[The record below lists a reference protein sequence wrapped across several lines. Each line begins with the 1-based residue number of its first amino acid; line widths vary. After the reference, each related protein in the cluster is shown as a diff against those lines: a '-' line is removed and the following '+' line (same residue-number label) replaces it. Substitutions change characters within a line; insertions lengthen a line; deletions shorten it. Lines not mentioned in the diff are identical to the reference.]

1 MKSEII
7 YDGGILERRD
17 RMLRN
22 LATIV
27 ISDSLQYN
35 IRANE
40 KALADKIV
48 LKEWIPKED
57 LHSHFYFDIK
67 VGSVVYP
74 LLAVGDYGVAY
85 MGGITDNLFNDL
97 KRAYS
102 IMKLEEISKL
112 KGSWFKHLCSTFEEM
127 VLDNQQMPTLT
138 DIMGQQYEIDRDA
151 FATCSLWKELEI
163 MRGMLAERTHSEP
176 FMIYRLNDVH
186 RLLSYYPSAP
196 VMSIPIDE
204 EYQQIIIKR
213 WNDFLEKEITDV

>member
-17 RMLRN
+17 KMLRN

-27 ISDSLQYN
+27 ISDNLQYN

-40 KALADKIV
+40 KALSDKAILKERV
-48 LKEWIPKED
+48 LKED
-57 LHSHFYFDIK
+57 LRSHFYFDIK

-85 MGGITDNLFNDL
+85 MGGITDSLFNDL

-102 IMKLEEISKL
+102 VLKLEEIGKL
-112 KGSWFKHLCSTFEEM
+112 KGSWFKHLCNTFEEM
-127 VLDNQQMPTLT
+127 VLDNQQVPTLS

-151 FATCSLWKELEI
+151 FAVSDLWKELEI
-163 MRGMLAERTHSEP
+163 RRGMLAERVNSEP
-176 FMIYRLNDVH
+176 FMIYRLSDVH
-186 RLLSYYPSAP
+186 KLLSYYPTTP
-196 VMSIPIDE
+196 VMSIPIAE
-204 EYQQIIIKR
+204 EYQQIIIKS
-213 WNDFLEKEITDV
+213 WNNFLEKEQSYD

>member
-17 RMLRN
+17 KMLRN

-27 ISDSLQYN
+27 ISDNLQYN

-40 KALADKIV
+40 KALSDKAILKERV
-48 LKEWIPKED
+48 LKED
-57 LHSHFYFDIK
+57 LRSHFYFDIK

-85 MGGITDNLFNDL
+85 MGGITDSLFNDL

-102 IMKLEEISKL
+102 VLKLEEIGKL
-112 KGSWFKHLCSTFEEM
+112 KGSWFKHLCNTFEEM
-127 VLDNQQMPTLT
+127 VLDNQQVPTLS

-151 FATCSLWKELEI
+151 FAASDLWKELEVR
-163 MRGMLAERTHSEP
+163 RGMLAERVGSEP
-176 FMIYRLNDVH
+176 FMVYRLSDVH
-186 RLLSYYPSAP
+186 KLLSYYPSAL
-196 VMSIPIDE
+196 VTSIPISE
-204 EYQQIIIKR
+204 EYQQIIVKS
-213 WNDFLEKEITDV
+213 WNDFLEKEQSYD

>member
-17 RMLRN
+17 KMLRN

-27 ISDSLQYN
+27 ISDNLQYN

-40 KALADKIV
+40 KALSDKAILKERV
-48 LKEWIPKED
+48 LKED
-57 LHSHFYFDIK
+57 LRSHFYFDIK

-85 MGGITDNLFNDL
+85 MGGITDSLFNDL

-102 IMKLEEISKL
+102 VLKLEEIGKL
-112 KGSWFKHLCSTFEEM
+112 KGSWFKHLCNTFEEM
-127 VLDNQQMPTLT
+127 VLDNQQVPTLS

-151 FATCSLWKELEI
+151 FAASDLWKELEVR
-163 MRGMLAERTHSEP
+163 RGMLAERVGSEP
-176 FMIYRLNDVH
+176 FMVYRLSDVH
-186 RLLSYYPSAP
+186 KLLSYYPSAP
-196 VMSIPIDE
+196 VTSIPISE
-204 EYQQIIIKR
+204 EYQQIIIKS
-213 WNDFLEKEITDV
+213 WNDFLEKEQSYD

>member
-17 RMLRN
+17 KMLRN

-27 ISDSLQYN
+27 ISDNLQYN

-40 KALADKIV
+40 KALSDKAILKERV
-48 LKEWIPKED
+48 LKED
-57 LHSHFYFDIK
+57 LRSHFYFDIK

-85 MGGITDNLFNDL
+85 MGGITDSLFNDL

-102 IMKLEEISKL
+102 VLKLEEIGKL
-112 KGSWFKHLCSTFEEM
+112 KGSWFKHLCNTFEEM
-127 VLDNQQMPTLT
+127 VLDNQQVPTLS

-151 FATCSLWKELEI
+151 FAASDLWKELEVR
-163 MRGMLAERTHSEP
+163 RGMLAERVGSEP
-176 FMIYRLNDVH
+176 FMVYRLSDVH
-186 RLLSYYPSAP
+186 KLLSYYPSAP
-196 VMSIPIDE
+196 VTSIPIAE
-204 EYQQIIIKR
+204 EYQQIIIKS
-213 WNDFLEKEITDV
+213 WNDFLEKEQSYD